1 MNRPAQG
8 RVRPATGGAAMK
20 EFFAN
25 RFEGKAMIVT
35 GAARGI
41 GEAVALRAAQEG
53 ARLMLAD
60 RREA

>member
-1 MNRPAQG
+1 
-8 RVRPATGGAAMK
+8 MK

-60 RREA
+60 RREAEGRCV